1 MSDSQVKQRLLLPE
15 KARSKGGAQ
24 FSIGAIF
31 EALDFLE
38 IAQPVEVKWSA
49 GLRRRGSHRFREGG
63 HIITVSTYL
72 DADELSTTLWHELV
86 HCAQLERFDET
97 HEFNAAYTNSYYL
110 TGYHA
115 NKFEVEAR
123 EVAEAYASEFRLA
136 K

>member
-1 MSDSQVKQRLLLPE
+1 MSETQTKQRLLLPE
-15 KARSKGGAQ
+15 KERSKGGAA
-24 FSIGAIF
+24 FNIGAIF

-38 IAQPVEVKWSA
+38 IERPVEVKWSA
-49 GLRRRGSHRFREGG
+49 GLRRRGSHRFRDEG
-63 HIITVSTYL
+63 HTITVSTYL

-86 HCAQLERFDET
+86 HCAQLERYDHS
-97 HEFNAAYTNSYYL
+97 HEFSADYTNAYYL

-123 EVAEAYASEFRLA
+123 EVAEAYAAEFRLA